1 MVIGMVLFGF
11 LAGIGGVI
19 WGIAAGLS
27 VLGLLAVYSLSGM
40 IGALSFVMLALGM
53 NATREP
59 AFALERVRDPR

>member
-27 VLGLLAVYSLSGM
+27 VLGLLAVYSLAGM
-40 IGALSFVMLALGM
+40 VGALSFVMLALGM
-53 NATREP
+53 NVAREP
-59 AFALERVRDPR
+59 AFALERARHPR